1 MIALSAKAAELFFI
15 GNLVFYS
22 DDLLYVIDMSLS
34 NCLPSICVCISLSWS
49 DLLVWQTREQV
60 SALSNADGLTRIY
73 GFNTFQPIVKSHTI
87 IGSNKN
93 FYNFCNEQSNP
104 NDCSQ
109 SSWHFK
115 TIWRDNPHDTDVRT
129 AAVVR
134 LTLVWSVA
142 EKIVASFLY
151 ENLQRF
157 VELLISQ
164 HWANMFSYST
174 VHNPLPCDQTFWWS
188 RRLVKADY
196 FCQQTRSP

>member
-109 SSWHFK
+109 SS
-115 TIWRDNPHDTDVRT
+115 
-129 AAVVR
+129 
-134 LTLVWSVA
+134 
-142 EKIVASFLY
+142 
-151 ENLQRF
+151 
-157 VELLISQ
+157 
-164 HWANMFSYST
+164 
-174 VHNPLPCDQTFWWS
+174 
-188 RRLVKADY
+188 
-196 FCQQTRSP
+196 